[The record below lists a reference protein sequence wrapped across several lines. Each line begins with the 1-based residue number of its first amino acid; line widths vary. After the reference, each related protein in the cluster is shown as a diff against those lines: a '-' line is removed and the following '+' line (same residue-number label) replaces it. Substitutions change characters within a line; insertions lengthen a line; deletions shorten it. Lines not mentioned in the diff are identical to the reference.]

1 MCALRFIP
9 REEKFFEFFGDQS
22 RILREAAQLLSDG
35 LDHGRETM
43 IQNAETISGLEK
55 QGDQVYRDVYEKL
68 RKTFITPFDPED
80 IYTLASKLEDAIDG
94 TDEAARRMVAYEP
107 SHTSPGMTSLCE
119 LLLKSALE
127 LEKALLLLKSGGDV
141 RPHCQAVR
149 TLEEESDKAML
160 SGLVD
165 LFTRESDPIEVIKA
179 KDIIELLEDTI
190 DFCDDVGDILT
201 NMVVKNS

>member
-9 REEKFFEFFGDQS
+9 REEKFFEYFGEQS

-35 LDHGRETM
+35 LRDGRETM
-43 IQNAETISGLEK
+43 IRNAKTIYELER
-55 QGDQVYRDVYEKL
+55 QGDIVYREVYEKL

-80 IYTLASKLEDAIDG
+80 IYTLSSKLEDAIDG
-94 TDEAARRMVAYEP
+94 TDEVARRIVAYEP
-107 SHTSPGMTSLCE
+107 SHVSPGMTSLCE
-119 LLLKSALE
+119 LLLRSAHE
-127 LEKALLLLKSGGDV
+127 LEKAMQLLKSGGDV
-141 RPHCQAVR
+141 QPHCQSVR

-160 SGLVD
+160 NGLVD
-165 LFTRESDPIEVIKA
+165 LFTRENDPMEVIKV

-190 DFCDDVGDILT
+190 DFCDDVGDIIT